1 MEQVTN
7 EEVAVLLYEIA
18 FYLELSGDTFRPRSF
33 ERAARSI
40 ETLSESVMEIHRS
53 QHIEGLMKIPFVG
66 EGIAKKIDEK
76 IRIGRVTQLE
86 ELKVRF
92 PVRLSELLTVESVG
106 PKTVRVLYEQLDIK
120 NVEDLE
126 KRAREGKIRSLP
138 GFGNKSEEKILKGIE
153 FLKACKGR
161 QPLGTVLGLA
171 QHIRDQLRFIEGVKS
186 VVITGSLARGKETV
200 EDLDLLAITSLPDVL
215 VKAFISTS
223 EVIHVYQK
231 QNTRVSIRLKIE
243 LNANLR
249 IIPEESFGAAQ
260 QYFTGSKEHN
270 LALQRL
276 AQDKGLKLNE
286 YGVFS
291 KDGQTIAGTNE
302 EGIYTALG
310 LPWIPPELRENLGE
324 IEAAREERLPDLI
337 KHGSLRGDLQTQTN
351 WTDGKNSI
359 EEMGKA
365 ARELGLQYI
374 AITDHTRSLAMVGGL
389 DESKI
394 QEQGREIERVNRKLD
409 GIQILKGAEVNILKD
424 GSLDLSDDALADLDV
439 VGAAV
444 HTNFN
449 MPQDEMTRRMIQAI
463 RNPHVDIIFH
473 PTGRIIN
480 RRPPY
485 AVNMKKIIEAAKD
498 NGTILEIDAYP
509 ERLDLKDEHIRMAV
523 DEGVKLCIDSDAHS
537 MAQINYLS
545 YGITQ
550 ARRGWAS
557 RNDIVNTMSLD
568 ELLKHLS

>member
-7 EEVAVLLYEIA
+7 EEVAALLYEIA
-18 FYLELSGDTFRPRSF
+18 FYLDLSGDTFRPRSF

-40 ETLSESVMEIHRS
+40 EALSENVAEIHRS
-53 QHIEGLMKIPFVG
+53 QHIEGLMRIPFVG

-76 IRIGRVTQLE
+76 IRIGKVTQLE

-92 PVRLSELLTVESVG
+92 PVQLSELLTVESVG
-106 PKTVRVLYEQLDIK
+106 PKTVRVLYERLGIK

-126 KRAREGKIRSLP
+126 RGAREGKIKTLP
-138 GFGNKSEEKILKGIE
+138 GFGSKSEEKILKGIE
-153 FLKACKGR
+153 FVKACKGR
-161 QPLGTVLGLA
+161 QPLGSVLALA
-171 QHIRDQLRFIEGVKS
+171 QNIRDQLRLIEGVKS

-200 EDLDLLAITSLPDVL
+200 GNLDLLAVTSLPEAL
-215 VKAFISTS
+215 VKAFTS
-223 EVIHVYQK
+223 VSEATHVYEK
-231 QNTRVSIRLKIE
+231 EKTHASIRLKIE

-270 LALQRL
+270 VALQHL
-276 AQDKGLKLNE
+276 AQDKGVNLNE

-291 KDGQTIAGTNE
+291 KDGRAIAGTNE
-302 EGIYTALG
+302 EGIYAALG
-310 LPWIPPELRENLGE
+310 LSWIPPELRENLGE
-324 IEAAREERLPDLI
+324 IEAAREERLPNLI

-351 WTDGKNSI
+351 WTDGRDSI

-389 DESKI
+389 DESRI
-394 QEQGREIERVNRKLD
+394 QEQGREIERVDQKLD
-409 GIQILKGAEVNILKD
+409 GIRILRGAEVNILRD
-424 GSLDLSDDALADLDV
+424 GNLDLSDDALADLDV

-449 MPQDEMTRRMIQAI
+449 MPQDEMTRRIIRAM
-463 RNPHVDIIFH
+463 RNPHVDILFH

-498 NGTILEIDAYP
+498 TSTILEIDAYP
-509 ERLDLKDEHIRMAV
+509 ERLDLKDDHIRMAV
-523 DEGVKLCIDSDAHS
+523 EEGVKLCIDSDAHS
-537 MAQINYLS
+537 RAQINYLS
-545 YGITQ
+545 YGVTQ
-550 ARRGWAS
+550 ARRGWAGS
-557 RNDIVNTMSLD
+557 DDIINTLPLD
-568 ELLKHLS
+568 ELLKYLG